1 MNNNQNQNFEALDI
15 LALISF
21 VAQVENMNK
30 DAKEKAYIHEVIRT
44 IAKQIEK
51 LHQENDRL
59 ESKLNEILNILQK
72 KDNIN

>member
-44 IAKQIEK
+44 IAK
-51 LHQENDRL
+51 
-59 ESKLNEILNILQK
+59 
-72 KDNIN
+72 